1 MKTMTKIKIARL
13 NRRLNDWILNVLCYP
28 IDNIERKLKRL
39 STRNTPIYNYVYLD
53 ELRQRRTTSRI
64 KEIKSS
70 LYVFND
76 NINITMGIIIYSN
89 SIFI

>member
-53 ELRQRRTTSRI
+53 ELR
-64 KEIKSS
+64 
-70 LYVFND
+70 
-76 NINITMGIIIYSN
+76 
-89 SIFI
+89 